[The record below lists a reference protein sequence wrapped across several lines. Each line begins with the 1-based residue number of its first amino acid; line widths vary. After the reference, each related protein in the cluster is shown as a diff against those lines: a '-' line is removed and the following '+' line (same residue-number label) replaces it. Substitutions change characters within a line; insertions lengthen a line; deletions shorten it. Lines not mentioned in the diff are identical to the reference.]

1 MKSMLLQTRTA
12 LIGAVANFLWLG
24 LSSCSVKSKSSVES
38 QRKESESVGGQ
49 TDALDASALR
59 SGSPQLSAIWKLGF
73 LENHE
78 NQVNDT
84 KVELDLRGMSV
95 ASLLMPSS
103 SSAMPTPTGVA
114 PSDGVLDCV
123 KDAIS
128 NGAIVKIDGPSA
140 SIDYTLPTTACPIPA
155 GQVGQISSLH
165 FVFAIRCLNGSTL
178 SRFSGF
184 NTSVFLNSP
193 VVDFCYGTKTGVL
206 FEMLKTVGS
215 NSVSQSLND
224 RNKSLCTIDFS
235 SKQPVLPE
243 TCQSISYTQQN
254 PSP

>member
-1 MKSMLLQTRTA
+1 MTSMLLLTRTV
-12 LIGAVANFLWLG
+12 LIGASANLLWLG
-24 LSSCSVKSKSSVES
+24 LTSCSVKSKSSVES
-38 QRKESESVGGQ
+38 HRKESVTVGGQ
-49 TDALDASALR
+49 ADALDASALR
-59 SGSPQLSAIWKLGF
+59 SGADQLSALWKLGF

-103 SSAMPTPTGVA
+103 STPTGVA

-123 KDAIS
+123 KGAIS
-128 NGAIVKIDGPSA
+128 SGAILKIDGPSA

-206 FEMLKTVGS
+206 FELLKTVGS

-243 TCQSISYTQQN
+243 KCQSISYTQQN
-254 PSP
+254 PSL